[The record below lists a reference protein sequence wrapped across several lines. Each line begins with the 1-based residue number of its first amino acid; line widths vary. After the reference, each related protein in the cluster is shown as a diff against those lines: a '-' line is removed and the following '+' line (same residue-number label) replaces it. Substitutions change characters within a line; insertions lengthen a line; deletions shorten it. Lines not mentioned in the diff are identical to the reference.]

1 MDIPWIYHRYTM
13 DIPYIYIY
21 HTHTYIYIYTVYTIH
36 VCIHHIYIYIPSK
49 GIHIFSHIFRA
60 YLAIGARKPP
70 AMPSGRSVRAM
81 TPSSTASASWRWDI
95 GSTGAVRWIYEK
107 TWGSIWGIYGISM
120 VYIYIYGISMV
131 YIPSIVVNYTIL

>member
-1 MDIPWIYHRYTM
+1 M

-21 HTHTYIYIYTVYTIH
+21 HTHTYIYTQYTPYMYVYTIY
-36 VCIHHIYIYIPSK
+36 IYIYIPSK

-95 GSTGAVRWIYEK
+95 GSTGAVGWIYEK